1 VKLYTINTG
10 LFKLDGGA
18 MFGVVPQSIWKT
30 LNPPDANNMCTWA
43 MRCLLVVDGNR
54 AMLIDNGIGDKQ
66 SEKFFSYYYLHGDD
80 TLAGSLRAA
89 GVAPAEVTDMFLTHL
104 HFDHCGG
111 GVRRAGEGFELVF
124 PQATYWTNAAHWQWA
139 TEPNAREKPSFL
151 RENLAPMQQSGQLA
165 EVPLPSPGGDA
176 TAGLPFWPNVE
187 LLLAD
192 GHTEKQML
200 PLIHYR
206 GQKVLF
212 CGDLVPSAGH
222 LPTAYVM
229 GYDVR
234 PLQAMAEK
242 EAILQRAASEGWL
255 LFFEHDP
262 IHECCSLQTT
272 ERGVRAKEFLRIAD
286 LG

>member
-1 VKLYTINTG
+1 
-10 LFKLDGGA
+10 
-18 MFGVVPQSIWKT
+18 
-30 LNPPDANNMCTWA
+30 
-43 MRCLLVVDGNR
+43 
-54 AMLIDNGIGDKQ
+54 
-66 SEKFFSYYYLHGDD
+66 
-80 TLAGSLRAA
+80 
-89 GVAPAEVTDMFLTHL
+89 MFLTHL